1 MLKKKDQDHTFAL
14 KCDPLGGVVNV
25 LSDHK
30 GFFSQISPQDLFQTM
45 DAVSST
51 QFQNLMSE
59 ALMHGVSL
67 RPGISLH
74 MNGQDFVFSMFTM
87 SRGNVNYVMAVQ
99 RPQHIFKV
107 YEEFMGII
115 NEQGRLLRKTQQEGA
130 MFGHQKHNDVNR
142 LEECMRLNNE
152 LSNMQRELSKKNHEL
167 SEAYIKIEALSRTDQ
182 LSGLANRR
190 YFMDR
195 LKEAL
200 SLCRRQSISASLL
213 MADLDHFKEINDEF
227 GHAAGD
233 EVIRVFAEIL
243 KGNCRMEDLAA
254 RYGGEEF
261 LVLMP
266 GTPLAKAQASAE
278 RIRTFL
284 EKQDILGCGRA
295 VTVSI
300 GVVQYLATESPEEFV
315 LRADKA
321 LYKAKNNGRNRIE
334 CAPA

>member
-1 MLKKKDQDHTFAL
+1 MKKKDQDHTFAL

-51 QFQNLMSE
+51 QFKNLMSE

-115 NEQGRLLRKTQQEGA
+115 NEQGRLLRKAQQENA
-130 MFGHQKHNDVNR
+130 MFVPPRHNDVNR

-152 LSNMQRELSKKNHEL
+152 LSNMQRELTKKTTSFRKHTSKL
-167 SEAYIKIEALSRTDQ
+167 RSSAAPISCLGWPIGAILWIGSRKPFRCA
-182 LSGLANRR
+182 GGNPFRR
-190 YFMDR
+190 PCSWRIWITSRR
-195 LKEAL
+195 LTTN
-200 SLCRRQSISASLL
+200 SAMLPV
-213 MADLDHFKEINDEF
+213 M
-227 GHAAGD
+227 
-233 EVIRVFAEIL
+233 R
-243 KGNCRMEDLAA
+243 
-254 RYGGEEF
+254 
-261 LVLMP
+261 
-266 GTPLAKAQASAE
+266 
-278 RIRTFL
+278 
-284 EKQDILGCGRA
+284 
-295 VTVSI
+295 
-300 GVVQYLATESPEEFV
+300 
-315 LRADKA
+315 
-321 LYKAKNNGRNRIE
+321 
-334 CAPA
+334 